1 MPYIAIKAYPK
12 DPAIQRRVAERIRQV
27 FLEEWGCPNEA
38 ISVSMESVDPS
49 DWERTVHEAEI
60 LANRE
65 KMLILDGQPP
75 PARTDP

>member
-38 ISVSMESVDPS
+38 ISVSMETVAPD
-49 DWERTVHEAEI
+49 DWERLVHRPEV
-60 LANRE
+60 LARPGI
-65 KMLILDGQPP
+65 MLILDGQPP
-75 PARTDP
+75 PP